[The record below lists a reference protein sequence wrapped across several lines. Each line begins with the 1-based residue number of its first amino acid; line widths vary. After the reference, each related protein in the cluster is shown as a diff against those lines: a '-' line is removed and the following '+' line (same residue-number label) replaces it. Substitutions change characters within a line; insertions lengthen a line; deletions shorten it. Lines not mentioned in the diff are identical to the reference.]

1 MSEKLSHSDDVKEN
15 TKDEW
20 KENTVKIVNPL
31 SPAKKKEDIKTVLYA
46 IAGQGGADGYPYN
59 QIQEAA
65 DYIKSLEYKIK
76 FLEEQRQ
83 IKHK

>member
-1 MSEKLSHSDDVKEN
+1 
-15 TKDEW
+15 
-20 KENTVKIVNPL
+20 VKIVNPL
-31 SPAKKKEDIKTVLYA
+31 SPSKKKEDIKTVLYA
-46 IAGQGGADGYPYN
+46 IAGQGGADGCPYD
-59 QIQEAA
+59 QMQVAA